1 MTQEELTLENLGSSL
16 DDLANLDP
24 RGYGVCKILY
34 KGARAYQ
41 GEALTMNAAKKL
53 CAALQ
58 PDDVVYLISGFV
70 LRPYQ
75 KAETDGIISTMLLAR
90 CLIKAFAV
98 RPVVICPDECMGA
111 VEGLAS
117 VMGVHLTDAAGLFSI
132 PITMSAVSFSKDTA
146 AAEKLSDA
154 LIEATG
160 MPKAVI
166 SIEAPGSNTDGVYH
180 NAVGRDVTKLEAKS
194 DVLWAKLYDAGVL
207 NIAIG
212 DLGNEIGMGAI
223 SEHIEKYIPY
233 AGKNA
238 CECGCDT
245 GILAKTKTDNI
256 VTATVSD
263 WGCYGMMAAIAYLKE
278 DLDLFHDA
286 AFQKRA
292 MVKAAECGVI
302 DMYGWAIPA
311 IDGIGTEMTCAIVT
325 AMRGCVEYALKLRTT
340 CSTWFE
346 KTLEK
351 GFFDRQT
358 LT

>member
-41 GEALTMNAAKKL
+41 GEALTMHAAKKL

-70 LRPYQ
+70 LHPYK

-90 CLIKAFAV
+90 CLIRAFGA
-98 RPVVICPDECMGA
+98 RPVVICPDECMSA

-117 VMGVHLTDAAGLFSI
+117 ILGVHLTDVAALFSI
-132 PITMSAVSFSKDTA
+132 PFTMSAVSFSKDAA
-146 AAEKLSDA
+146 AAERLSDA
-154 LIEATG
+154 IIEATG

-166 SIEAPGSNTDGVYH
+166 SIEAPGANREGKYH
-180 NAVGRDVTKLEAKS
+180 NAVGRDVTELEAKS
-194 DVLWAKLYDAGVL
+194 DILWEKLCDAGVL

-233 AGKNA
+233 AGKGA
-238 CECGCDT
+238 CVCGCDT
-245 GILAKTKTDNI
+245 GILARTRTDNL

-263 WGCYGMMAAIAYLKE
+263 WGCYGVMAAIAYLKG
-278 DLDLFHDA
+278 DPDLFHDA

-292 MVKAAECGVI
+292 MEKAAECGVI

-325 AMRGCVEYALKLRTT
+325 AMRECVVYSLKLRTT
-340 CSTWFE
+340 CSAWFE

-351 GFFDRQT
+351 GFFDR
-358 LT
+358 